1 MRQSGYLASAAIFA
15 IENQMD
21 DLKKDHIKAKE
32 IESVLE
38 NLSFIKKVEPVS
50 TNIIIFSLIEEIDQN
65 YFINKM
71 KENNIFIISLGNNKL
86 RIVTHR
92 DYTDNHHNYFLST
105 IKKIKF

>member
-1 MRQSGYLASAAIFA
+1 MSQ
-15 IENQMD
+15 
-21 DLKKDHIKAKE
+21 K
-32 IESVLE
+32 

-71 KENNIFIISLGNNKL
+71 KENNIFIISLGNEKL

-92 DYTDNHHNYFLST
+92 DYTDDHHNYFLST
-105 IKKIKF
+105 VKKIKF

>member
-1 MRQSGYLASAAIFA
+1 MGCGTFQL
-15 IENQMD
+15 IEKVGG
-21 DLKKDHIKAKE
+21 LVGKLVGIKKEVLVKE
-32 IESVLE
+32 EPP
-38 NLSFIKKVEPVS
+38 KKVEPVS

-71 KENNIFIISLGNNKL
+71 KENNIFIISLGNDKL